1 LIIKAKH
8 CLSLAGLNGP
18 AFFMR
23 FGSSTCLRIGIFYS
37 PIFTLTLVLG
47 FLALKIFPRLGLL
60 DRPHKYG
67 LSRKP
72 IPYYGGLVL
81 FTAFAISILIF
92 ADFDKHIFGL
102 LFGGFLI
109 MGIGFLDDLFD
120 VNPWVRLSV
129 QLLAA
134 FVVILSGIGINSIT
148 NPLGG
153 AIVLDSYKLP
163 FEINGTLYHFTILA
177 DIFTIIW
184 VMLLTNTVNF
194 LDGIDGLPSGV
205 LAIAAFVLFLL
216 STRSGMHH
224 MDQTQIAMIA
234 ITLFA
239 VCLGFLVFDFHPAKM
254 LMGDTG
260 STFLGFTLAVLAIFS
275 GGKVATTFLVLGVPI
290 LDAFW
295 VIFRRVLKKKSPMK
309 GDLGHLHHRFIS
321 AGFSKRQTLLTIY
334 LFCALFG
341 GIAVFV
347 NSSMK
352 LLAVF
357 GLLAVMVV
365 LGSAVVYY
373 GNRKKV

>member
-1 LIIKAKH
+1 MQFLYVFISVFI
-8 CLSLAGLNGP
+8 
-18 AFFMR
+18 
-23 FGSSTCLRIGIFYS
+23 
-37 PIFTLTLVLG
+37 LTLVLG

-72 IPYYGGLVL
+72 IPYYGGIVM
-81 FTAFAISILIF
+81 FVAFAISILIF

-120 VNPWVRLSV
+120 INPWVRLFV
-129 QLLAA
+129 QLVAA
-134 FVVILSGIGINSIT
+134 FVVIFSGIGINSIT
-148 NPLGG
+148 NPLGE
-153 AIVLDSYKLP
+153 AIVLDTYKLP

-205 LAIAAFVLFLL
+205 IAISAFVLFLL
-216 STRSGMHH
+216 SVRPGMHH

-295 VIFRRVLKKKSPMK
+295 VILRRISRKKSPMK
-309 GDLGHLHHRFIS
+309 GDLGHLHHRFLV

-341 GIAVFV
+341 MIAVFV
-347 NSSMK
+347 NSSTK
-352 LLAVF
+352 LIAVF
-357 GLLAVMVV
+357 GLLVAMMI
-365 LGSAVVYY
+365 LGGVVVYY

>member
-1 LIIKAKH
+1 MQFLYVFISA
-8 CLSLAGLNGP
+8 
-18 AFFMR
+18 
-23 FGSSTCLRIGIFYS
+23 
-37 PIFTLTLVLG
+37 FTLTLVLG

-72 IPYYGGLVL
+72 IPYYGGIVI
-81 FTAFAISILIF
+81 FAAFAISILIF
-92 ADFDKHIFGL
+92 SDFDKHIFGL

-109 MGIGFLDDLFD
+109 MGVGFLDDLLD
-120 VNPWVRLSV
+120 INPWVRLFV
-129 QLLAA
+129 QFLAA
-134 FVVILSGIGINSIT
+134 FVIIFSGIGINSIT
-148 NPLGG
+148 NPIGG
-153 AIVLDSYKLP
+153 AIILDTYKLP

-177 DIFTIIW
+177 DIFTIVW

-224 MDQTQIAMIA
+224 MDQTQIALIA
-234 ITLFA
+234 ITLCA

-295 VIFRRVLKKKSPMK
+295 VIFRRISRKKSPMK

-341 GIAVFV
+341 LVAVFV

-357 GLLAVMVV
+357 GLLVVMVV
-365 LGSAVVYY
+365 LGSVVVYY